1 MKKYLKAGLVLVLAL
16 AMVFTMAGC
25 GGSGSSDSADGGAEG
40 GEGGKTLNIW
50 CWNDEFQSRFNDY
63 YPEVKE
69 VADDKST
76 TTLNDGTVVKWTIN
90 PNEGNNYQD
99 KLDEALLKQADVDD
113 EEKIDIFL
121 VEADYAL
128 KYVDSDTT
136 MDVKELGLTDDDMA
150 QQYQYTTDIVT
161 DSNGVQKGTTW
172 QATPGLF
179 AYRRSIAKDVLGTDD
194 PDKVQEAVA
203 DWAKFDEVAAKAHEK
218 GYKMLSGFDDAYR
231 TFSNNVAAP
240 WVDGDKVTVD
250 ANIVKWIDQTKTYTD
265 KGYNNKSSLWDDT
278 WNADQGPKGKVFGF
292 FYSTWGI
299 NFTLLGNSLETKE
312 DEGGK
317 AEVGN
322 GAFGDYAV
330 CYGPQ
335 PYYWG
340 GTWICGATGTDNAD
354 LVKDVML
361 KLTCDKDIMKKITED
376 TQDYTNN
383 QEAMQEIADSDFS
396 SDFLGGQN
404 HIALFVEAAK
414 NIDMSNAGAYDQ
426 GLNES
431 IQTAFRD
438 YFEGKVDIDKAKA
451 NFETAAKE
459 KYPELKTFEW
469 PK

>member
-1 MKKYLKAGLVLVLAL
+1 MKKNLKALVVLAL
-16 AMVFTMAGC
+16 AFAMVVTMAGC
-25 GGSGSSDSADGGAEG
+25 GGSKESG
-40 GEGGKTLNIW
+40 GEGGEASDGGKVLNIW

-69 VADDKST
+69 VAEDKST

-90 PNEGNNYQD
+90 PNENNNYQD
-99 KLDEALLKQADVDD
+99 KLDEALLKQADADADD
-113 EEKIDIFL
+113 KIDIFL

-128 KYVDSDTT
+128 KYVDADVSL
-136 MDVKELGLTDDDMA
+136 DVKELGLTDEDMA
-150 QQYQYTTDIVT
+150 QQYQYTKDIVT
-161 DSNGVQKGTTW
+161 DSNGAQKGTTW

-194 PDKVQEAVA
+194 PEQVQEALS
-203 DWAKFDEVAAKAHEK
+203 DWAKFDEVAAKASEK
-218 GYKMLSGFDDAYR
+218 GYKMLSGYDDAYR
-231 TFSNNVAAP
+231 TFSNNVSAP
-240 WVDGDKVTVD
+240 WVDGDTVKVD
-250 ANIVKWIDQTKTYTD
+250 ENIVKWIDQTKDYTD
-265 KGYNNKSSLWDDT
+265 KGYNNKTSLWDEN
-278 WNADQGPKGKVFGF
+278 WAADQGPSGKVFGF

-299 NFTLLGNSLETKE
+299 NFTLLGNSLETPV
-312 DEGGK
+312 DQGGK
-317 AEVGN
+317 EEVGN
-322 GAFGDYAV
+322 GIYGDYAV

-340 GTWICGATGTDNAD
+340 GTWICAAAGTDNAE

-361 KLTCDKDIMKKITED
+361 KLTCDKEIMKKITED

-383 QEAMQEIADSDFS
+383 QEAMQEIADSDFA

-414 NIDMSNAGAYDQ
+414 KIDMSNAGPYDQ

-438 YFEGKVDIDKAKA
+438 YFDGNVDFDKAKA
-451 NFETAAKE
+451 NFEKAAQE
-459 KYPELKTFEW
+459 KYPELKNFEW
-469 PK
+469 PE